1 MVIAVQEESRET
13 QLRPN
18 NACPLRQ
25 AQGELV
31 GLCAFSSSFPGLGL
45 IPAKWDCLIPPPR
58 GQRQL
63 PTVTTSV
70 TLFTGSNHRKS
81 G

>member
-31 GLCAFSSSFPGLGL
+31 GLCAFSSSFPGL
-45 IPAKWDCLIPPPR
+45 
-58 GQRQL
+58 
-63 PTVTTSV
+63 
-70 TLFTGSNHRKS
+70 
-81 G
+81 